1 MRHIAITAA
10 ILFLSS
16 FIPEEEITISST
28 HALVSKNLVLRFE
41 IQCNEGANSICRF
54 PTVSSGL
61 SPNEYCDIILYDKE
75 MNAIR
80 YLMFKCSLSSASI
93 KEMHVKFYQ
102 NNPVKFV
109 CEVDTSRLEYA
120 NPYLSPNGKVLLK
133 NILFYK
139 MVYHAPIGRPKRSV
153 GDLESPLFSLQ

>member
-16 FIPEEEITISST
+16 FIPENRITVSST
-28 HALVSKNLVLRFE
+28 HALVSNKLVLRFE
-41 IQCNEGANSICRF
+41 IKCNEGVASIYRF
-54 PTVSSGL
+54 DPYSSGL
-61 SPNEYCDIILYDKE
+61 SPNDYCDIILYDKE

-102 NNPVKFV
+102 NNPMKFV

-139 MVYHAPIGRPKRSV
+139 MIYHAPIGRPKKSV
-153 GDLESPLFSLQ
+153 GDLESPLFSLK